1 MRSAGVPTIVGLV
14 SVNITIRNVPDEV
27 RDELA
32 ERAARQGRSLQEHLS
47 RELRRLAGRLDA
59 EAWLEGVRR
68 RKAAE
73 GSRLG
78 VEEILAFRDAD
89 RR

>member
-1 MRSAGVPTIVGLV
+1 M

-32 ERAARQGRSLQEHLS
+32 GRAAVQGRSLQEYLW
-47 RELRRLAGRLDA
+47 RELGRLAARPDA
-59 EAWLEGVRR
+59 EAWMAGVRR
-68 RKAAE
+68 RKAGE
-73 GSRLG
+73 STRLTTADL
-78 VEEILAFRDAD
+78 VAWRDAD

>member
-1 MRSAGVPTIVGLV
+1 MQSAGADAILGSV
-14 SVNITIRNVPDEV
+14 SVNITIRNVSDEV

-32 ERAARQGRSLQEHLS
+32 ERAARQGRSLQEYLS
-47 RELRRLAGRLDA
+47 RELRRLAGRPDA

-68 RKAAE
+68 RKAAA
-73 GSRLG
+73 GSRLS

>member
-1 MRSAGVPTIVGLV
+1 MVDPM
-14 SVNITIRNVPDEV
+14 SVNVTIRNVPDEV

-32 ERAARQGRSLQEHLS
+32 DRAARQGRSLQEYLS
-47 RELRRLAGRLDA
+47 RELQRLAGRPDA
-59 EAWLEGVRR
+59 EAWLEQLRR

-73 GSRLG
+73 GSRLSA
-78 VEEILAFRDAD
+78 EEILAFRDAD

>member
-1 MRSAGVPTIVGLV
+1 MLSSAPM

-32 ERAARQGRSLQEHLS
+32 GRAARQGRSLQEYLS
-47 RELRRLAGRLDA
+47 RELRRLAGRPDA
-59 EAWLEGVRR
+59 EAWLERVRR
-68 RKAAE
+68 RKAVEA
-73 GSRLG
+73 SRLSAD
-78 VEEILAFRDAD
+78 EILAFRDAD

>member
-1 MRSAGVPTIVGLV
+1 MRSAGIGDILRLM

-27 RDELA
+27 RNELA
-32 ERAARQGRSLQEHLS
+32 GRAARQGRSLQEYLS
-47 RELRRLAGRLDA
+47 RELRRLAARPDA
-59 EAWLEGVRR
+59 EAWLERVRL

-73 GSRLG
+73 GARLSTDD
-78 VEEILAFRDAD
+78 ILAFRDAD

>member
-1 MRSAGVPTIVGLV
+1 M
-14 SVNITIRNVPDEV
+14 SVNITIRNVPGDV

-32 ERAARQGRSLQEHLS
+32 GRAARQGRSLQEYLS
-47 RELRRLAGRLDA
+47 RELRRLAGRPDA
-59 EAWLEGVRR
+59 EAWLAGVRR

-73 GSRLG
+73 STRLSA
-78 VEEILAFRDAD
+78 EEILAFRDAD

>member
-1 MRSAGVPTIVGLV
+1 MQAPWYPASV

-32 ERAARQGRSLQEHLS
+32 GRAARQGRSLQEYLS
-47 RELRRLAGRLDA
+47 RELRRLAGRPDA
-59 EAWLEGVRR
+59 EAWLEGVWR
-68 RKAAE
+68 RKEAA
-73 GSRLG
+73 GSRLS

>member
-1 MRSAGVPTIVGLV
+1 MQSAGARASLHLM
-14 SVNITIRNVPDEV
+14 SVNITIRNVPDGV

-32 ERAARQGRSLQEHLS
+32 GRAARQGRSLQEYLS
-47 RELRRLAGRLDA
+47 RELARLAERPDA

-68 RKAAE
+68 RKAAA
-73 GSRLG
+73 GSRLSAD
-78 VEEILAFRDAD
+78 EILAFRDAD